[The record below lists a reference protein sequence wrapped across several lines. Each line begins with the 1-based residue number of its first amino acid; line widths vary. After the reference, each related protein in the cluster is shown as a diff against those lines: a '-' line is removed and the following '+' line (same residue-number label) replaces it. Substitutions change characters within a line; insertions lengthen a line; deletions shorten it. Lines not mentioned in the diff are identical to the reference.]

1 MRLLHHIRITPR
13 ELMLDGKL
21 VKVEGEGLSLLK
33 NAYQTRIKGYPK
45 FHKMDALCQLGFVA
59 SDLLLQAEG
68 DRSFDGSGH
77 VREGELREDRAVILF
92 NSGGSLKTDRQ
103 YQETIDA
110 AGGYYPSPALFVYTL
125 ANIVTGEICLRN
137 GYCGESSFY
146 VLPEKDLVLME
157 RMVGES
163 FADQSTQSAL
173 WGWVDYP
180 GEHAFEAE
188 MYLADK

>member
-1 MRLLHHIRITPR
+1 MKPLHHIRITPW
-13 ELMLDGKL
+13 EIMLDGKA
-21 VKVEGEGLSLLK
+21 VKTEGEGLSLLR
-33 NAYQTRIKGYPK
+33 NAYQAHIGGYPR
-45 FHKMDALCQLGFVA
+45 FHKMDALCKLGFVA

-68 DRSFDGSGH
+68 GRSFDENGH
-77 VREGELREDRAVILF
+77 AREEALREDRAVILF

-163 FADQSTQSAL
+163 FVDQSTQSAL

-188 MYLADK
+188 MYLAEK